1 MVVGLNSRGIT
12 MIKILA
18 FAGSSRKKSF
28 NKQLV
33 AIAAKGAEE
42 AGAQVT
48 IVNLEDFDMP
58 IFCEDL
64 EAEKGMHPG
73 GQEFKELLMEH
84 DGFLIASPEYNSSY
98 SALLKNSIDWASR
111 KVGDEKVLGAFK
123 GKVAAIM
130 ATSPGALGGM
140 RVLVTLRML
149 MENLGT
155 MVLPNQKAVGK
166 AGDVFDENGQ
176 ISNEKQETA
185 IKNLGKELVATLQKL
200 KAD

>member
-1 MVVGLNSRGIT
+1 

-18 FAGSSRKKSF
+18 FAGSSRKQSF
-28 NKQLV
+28 NKKLL
-33 AIAAKGAEE
+33 AIAAQGAEE

-64 EAEKGMHPG
+64 EAEKGMHAG
-73 GQEFKELLMEH
+73 GQKFKELLIEH

-111 KVGDEKVLGAFK
+111 QVGEEKPLQAYR

-130 ATSPGALGGM
+130 ASSPGALGGM

-155 MVLPNQKAVGK
+155 MVLPTQKAVGK

-176 ISNEKQETA
+176 MHNEKQQQG
-185 IKNLGKELVATLQKL
+185 IKNLAKELVTTLQKL
-200 KAD
+200 KAE